1 MRCYNP
7 ARLVLKNSSK
17 YWNGQVLHYNPEHG
31 WNRSIEWIKLS
42 LCVHI
47 MQLKYLGTAWLVT
60 GSLNMYLIIQ
70 VSVTRFDIDPIELP
84 ITYPR

>member
-1 MRCYNP
+1 
-7 ARLVLKNSSK
+7 
-17 YWNGQVLHYNPEHG
+17 
-31 WNRSIEWIKLS
+31 
-42 LCVHI
+42 